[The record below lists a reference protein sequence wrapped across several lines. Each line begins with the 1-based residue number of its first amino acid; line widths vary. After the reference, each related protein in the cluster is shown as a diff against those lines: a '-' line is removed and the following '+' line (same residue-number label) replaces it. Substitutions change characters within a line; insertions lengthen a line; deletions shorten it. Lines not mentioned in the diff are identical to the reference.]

1 MQTQKKSKKSI
12 QRQEKIKEVALKH
25 FLSNGYEATNLKD
38 IVKES
43 GGSLSSIYEYYK
55 NKENLFFEII
65 KEMIRKD
72 EDNIKEIINTKN
84 DTPQEIIFKLATY
97 MVNLYSNEDN
107 NALMK
112 IVFSQIYNKNSNM
125 ITLMKNIDDSN
136 SLKIMKDILSL
147 SKDPFIS
154 NNADLISHM
163 FLDFLSKHCFFRI
176 NIRDTKMTEDEKKD
190 LIEFATTFFTR
201 LLN

>member
-43 GGSLSSIYEYYK
+43 GGSLSSIYEHYK

-84 DTPQEIIFKLATY
+84 DTPQEIIFKLAT
-97 MVNLYSNEDN
+97 
-107 NALMK
+107 
-112 IVFSQIYNKNSNM
+112 
-125 ITLMKNIDDSN
+125 
-136 SLKIMKDILSL
+136 
-147 SKDPFIS
+147 
-154 NNADLISHM
+154 
-163 FLDFLSKHCFFRI
+163 
-176 NIRDTKMTEDEKKD
+176 
-190 LIEFATTFFTR
+190 
-201 LLN
+201 